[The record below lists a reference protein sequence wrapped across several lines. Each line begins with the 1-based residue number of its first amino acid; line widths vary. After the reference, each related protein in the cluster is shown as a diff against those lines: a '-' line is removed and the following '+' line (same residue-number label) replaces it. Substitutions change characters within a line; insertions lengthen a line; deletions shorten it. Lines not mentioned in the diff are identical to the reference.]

1 MLTPAFV
8 EQTQNEDNRVAMP
21 KINQAA
27 LSQIL
32 VPVPPLA
39 EQRRI
44 VVKVE
49 ELMALCDGLE
59 AALEAG
65 EALRGQV
72 LEAVVRSEAG
82 GTEPPSP
89 VRVRQLPVPQVRTPR
104 YEEAEVELAVAAE
117 PVGPAGALHAV
128 VRRGPGRPPKNGA
141 LTSTAARAIEAYLH
155 AHPGWHGKA
164 AILEA
169 TGVDAGAWNA
179 AIKELLEAGKV
190 ERQGEKKGARYRGS
204 RFDLH

>member
-1 MLTPAFV
+1 MNTVHQLGS
-8 EQTQNEDNRVAMP
+8 D
-21 KINQAA
+21 
-27 LSQIL
+27 
-32 VPVPPLA
+32 VPLP

-44 VVKVE
+44 VAKVE

-65 EALRGQV
+65 EALRGKV
-72 LEAVVRSEAG
+72 LEATIRSDDQMIRRSDNGPRPEVVQK
-82 GTEPPSP
+82 PK
-89 VRVRQLPVPQVRTPR
+89 VRVPR
-104 YEEAEVELAVAAE
+104 YVEPEVELELAVAAE
-117 PVGPAGALHAV
+117 PVGHTGTMQAV

-141 LTSTAARAIEAYLH
+141 LTSTAARAIETFLH

-179 AIKELLEAGKV
+179 AIKELLEGGKV
-190 ERQGEKKGARYRGS
+190 ERQGEKKGARYRGC